1 MKSILK
7 FIKKETVFSI
17 SIILAL
23 ISMLFVT
30 PDKEYADYIDFKT
43 LALLFCLMSVMA
55 GYKKIGLFKS
65 VGANLL
71 SKTKKTRSL
80 VFVLV
85 ILPFVFSMLITND
98 VALITFVP
106 FALTVLAMCDEEK
119 LIIPV
124 VVLQTIAANLGS
136 MLTPVGNPQNLYLY
150 SKSGIGLGEFILL
163 MLPYTLASFILL
175 LIGIAILKSDSIETP
190 NLASDKIPIKPA
202 IVYGIGF
209 LLSLLVVSKVLDI
222 RILLVITL
230 LYLVIFDRKIL
241 KDVDYALLGT
251 FIGFFVFIGNLG
263 RVDAFKDFLEGIIEG
278 NETVVS
284 VIASQ
289 VTSNVPA
296 ALLLSGFT
304 DNIKALIV
312 GTNLG
317 GLGTLIASMASLIS
331 FKQLGHEYP
340 EKRGKYLILFTI
352 SNIIFLAIL
361 LGMNLI
367 MTNI

>member
-1 MKSILK
+1 MKNIIQ

-23 ISMLFVT
+23 ISMIFVT

-43 LALLFCLMSVMA
+43 LALLFCLMAVMA
-55 GYKKIGLFKS
+55 GYKKIGLFKN

-71 SKTKKTRSL
+71 GKTKKTRSL

-106 FALTVLAMCDEEK
+106 FALTVLAMCNKEN

-150 SKSGIGLGEFILL
+150 SKSGIGLGEFLIL
-163 MLPYTLASFILL
+163 MLPYTIAAFVLL
-175 LIGIAILKSDSIETP
+175 MLSIVILKSESIETP
-190 NLASDKIPIKPA
+190 NIDSDKIPYIPA
-202 IVYGIGF
+202 IIYGLGF
-209 LLSLLVVSKVLDI
+209 LLSLLVVSKTLDI
-222 RILLVITL
+222 RILFVITII
-230 LYLVIFDRKIL
+230 YLIIFDRKIM
-241 KDVDYALLGT
+241 KDIDYALLGT
-251 FIGFFVFIGNLG
+251 FIGFFVFIGNIG
-263 RVDAFKDFLEGIIEG
+263 RIDAFKDFLEGIIEG
-278 NETVVS
+278 NETIVS
-284 VIASQ
+284 VVASQ
-289 VTSNVPA
+289 ITSNVPA

-304 DNIKALIV
+304 NNFKALIV

-340 EKRGKYLILFTI
+340 EKRGKYLLLFTI
-352 SNIIFLAIL
+352 TNILFLAVL
-361 LGMNLI
+361 LI
-367 MTNI
+367 VDIFV